1 MPIAIVEIARALSW
15 LALPVGVVCIIDDW
29 LLRPKRRIAAAAG
42 AVDPPLVSAAYR
54 LLPVLLGVVVL
65 RLFLTEELDFNV
77 LLVVIAAI
85 TGFIWAADAALLARK
100 RRLEVEA
107 SGKDPAL
114 VPEPLTVDYARSFFP
129 VALAVLVLRAFVFE
143 PYRIPS
149 DSMMPTLLDGDFI
162 VVRKFAY
169 GLKLPVTN
177 TKILRTGEPQRGDVV
192 VFHPPIQ
199 PSEVWIKRVAAVPGD
214 HVTVRDD
221 RLTING
227 TPVPFT
233 VTGLYNDGCYENM
246 QLATEQLGSHL
257 HQALLCPV
265 PLEVTPDPLPACKRR
280 DARGYVCGGNAPAGA
295 IPLIERRVFEMVV
308 PSGEYLMMGDNRDN
322 SDDGRFW
329 GFVTDQ
335 ELIGKATRIWF
346 NWDPARRDG
355 PIWSRIGTKI
365 R

>member
-1 MPIAIVEIARALSW
+1 MPSAIAEIARALSW

-29 LLRPKRRIAAAAG
+29 LLRPKRRLAAAAA

-54 LLPVLLGVVVL
+54 LLPVLIGVVVL
-65 RLFLTEELDFNV
+65 RLFLTEELDFSV

-85 TGFIWAADAALLARK
+85 TGFIWAADAALLARGRK
-100 RRLEVEA
+100 LEVEA
-107 SGKDPAL
+107 SGKDPTL

-129 VALAVLVLRAFVFE
+129 VAFAVLALRAFVFE
-143 PYRIPS
+143 PFRIPS

-177 TKILRTGEPQRGDVV
+177 TKILNTGEPKRGDVV

-221 RLTING
+221 RITING
-227 TPVPFT
+227 TPVP
-233 VTGLYNDGCYENM
+233 LPGCNR
-246 QLATEQLGSHL
+246 S
-257 HQALLCPV
+257 
-265 PLEVTPDPLPACKRR
+265 
-280 DARGYVCGGNAPAGA
+280 DARGYVCNGNAPAGA

-346 NWDPARRDG
+346 NWSPARRGG
-355 PIWSRIGTKI
+355 PIWSRIGMKI